1 MEANKDALS
10 VTYNSNLNFSAPELF
25 LFGMLLAMVVIALLL
40 YLDTHGWIQR
50 LMEER
55 KRLRKALQYKP
66 NDDRVTPVENPD
78 KEAEKDGEKINDLIV
93 EPKKDQKE
101 NQTDSELN
109 NDNLNALPG
118 NM

>member
-1 MEANKDALS
+1 MEANNGALS
-10 VTYNSNLNFSAPELF
+10 VTYDSDVNFSAPELF

-78 KEAEKDGEKINDLIV
+78 KEAEKDGEKIDDIIV
-93 EPKKDQKE
+93 EPKKDQNK
-101 NQTDSELN
+101 NQPDAEIN
-109 NDNLNALPG
+109 NDHLNALPG